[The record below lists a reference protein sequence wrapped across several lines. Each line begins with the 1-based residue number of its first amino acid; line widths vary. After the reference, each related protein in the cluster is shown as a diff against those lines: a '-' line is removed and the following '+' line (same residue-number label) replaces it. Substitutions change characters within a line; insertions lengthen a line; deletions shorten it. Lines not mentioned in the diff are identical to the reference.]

1 MGKADLEKIYTAVD
15 WEKYA
20 SREKI
25 ALTVE
30 GWIASV
36 DSRPIEIQV
45 LAEGEPIPFEK
56 QRKLRLDVVENVEEL
71 RGASPEV
78 GFSVIIPEVDDL
90 WEHYGE
96 FGVF

>member
-20 SREKI
+20 SRGKI

-45 LAEGEPIPFEK
+45 LAE
-56 QRKLRLDVVENVEEL
+56 
-71 RGASPEV
+71 
-78 GFSVIIPEVDDL
+78 
-90 WEHYGE
+90 
-96 FGVF
+96 

>member
-1 MGKADLEKIYTAVD
+1 MGKADIEKIYTAVD

-36 DSRPIEIQV
+36 DSRPIEIQ
-45 LAEGEPIPFEK
+45 LRNSGNCAWMWLRMWKNCGGLL
-56 QRKLRLDVVENVEEL
+56 RKW
-71 RGASPEV
+71 
-78 GFSVIIPEVDDL
+78 GFP
-90 WEHYGE
+90 
-96 FGVF
+96 